1 MAEDYYKILGVSK
14 TATADEIR
22 KAYRKLARVN
32 HPDAKPND
40 SKAAE
45 KFKQI
50 QDAYDVLNDET
61 KRKQYDQFGPDFA
74 RMGQPGPFGPG
85 GPGGGGAGGFGSGTG
100 PIDLS
105 ELFGN
110 GGIDLGEYFTRG
122 MGAGTASSSG
132 RRGKRTAARGED
144 TRATVKVDFETAV
157 NGGSVD
163 VRVDRSG
170 AVETLGVKVPAGV
183 NEGQVIRL
191 AGQGSPGSRGGV
203 PGDLLLRIEIL
214 PHPYFRREGSNL
226 FVDVPISPPEAAL
239 GTKVEVPTLSEGL
252 VVVKVPPCTSSGMK
266 LRLRG
271 KGVLDP
277 QTKQVGDQFVV
288 IKIVLPKTISDRD
301 KLLYQQ
307 LAEEGSSVREGLW

>member
-1 MAEDYYKILGVSK
+1 MADDYYKTLGVSK

-50 QDAYDVLNDET
+50 QEAYDVLNDET

-74 RMGQPGPFGPG
+74 RMGQQGPFGPG
-85 GPGGGGAGGFGSGTG
+85 GSGGAGGFGGGTG
-100 PIDLS
+100 PIDFS

-110 GGIDLGEYFTRG
+110 GGIDLGDFFAGG
-122 MGAGTASSSG
+122 MGGGTASSGG
-132 RRGKRTAARGED
+132 RRSKKASMRGED
-144 TRATVKVDFETAV
+144 ARATVKVDFETAV

-163 VRVDRSG
+163 VRIERG
-170 AVETLGVKVPAGV
+170 GTVETLGVKVPAGV
-183 NEGQVIRL
+183 SEGQVIRL
-191 AGQGSPGSRGGV
+191 AGQGSPGLRGGA

-226 FVDVPISPPEAAL
+226 LLDVPISPPEAAL
-239 GTKVEVPTLSEGL
+239 GTKVDVPTLSEGR
-252 VVVKVPPCTSSGMK
+252 VVVKIPAGTSSGVK

-277 QTKQVGDQFVV
+277 QTKQIGDQFVV
-288 IKIVLPKTISDRD
+288 IKIVLPKIISERD
-301 KLLYQQ
+301 KALYQQ

>member
-1 MAEDYYKILGVSK
+1 MADDYYKILGVSK

-40 SKAAE
+40 AKAAE

-50 QDAYDVLNDET
+50 QEAYDVLNDET

-74 RMGQPGPFGPG
+74 RMGQQGPFGPG
-85 GPGGGGAGGFGSGTG
+85 GPGGSGGFGGGAG

-110 GGIDLGEYFTRG
+110 GGIDLGDFFNG
-122 MGAGTASSSG
+122 GGGAASSTG
-132 RRGKRTAARGED
+132 RRGKRAAARGED

-163 VRVDRSG
+163 VRIDRG
-170 AVETLGVKVPAGV
+170 VTVETLGVKVPAGV
-183 NEGQVIRL
+183 SEGQVIRL
-191 AGQGSPGSRGGV
+191 AGQGSPGSRGGI

-226 FVDVPISPPEAAL
+226 LLDVPISPPEAAL
-239 GTKVEVPTLSEGL
+239 GTKVDVPTLSEGR
-252 VVVKVPPCTSSGMK
+252 VVVKVPPGTSSGVK

-301 KLLYQQ
+301 KALYQQ

>member
-1 MAEDYYKILGVSK
+1 MADDYYKILGVSK

-40 SKAAE
+40 ANAAE

-74 RMGQPGPFGPG
+74 RMGSQSPFGSGNP
-85 GPGGGGAGGFGSGTG
+85 GGAGGFGGGTG

-110 GGIDLGEYFTRG
+110 GGIDLGDFF
-122 MGAGTASSSG
+122 AGGGSASSG
-132 RRGKRTAARGED
+132 ARRSRRAAAQGEHA
-144 TRATVKVDFETAV
+144 RATVQVDFATAV
-157 NGGSVD
+157 NGGTVD
-163 VRVDRSG
+163 VRIERGG
-170 AVETLGVKVPAGV
+170 ASETLAVKVPAGV
-183 NEGQVIRL
+183 SEGQVIRL
-191 AGQGSPGSRGGV
+191 AGQGNPGSRGGI

-226 FVDVPISPPEAAL
+226 LLDVPISPPEAVL
-239 GTKVEVPTLSEGL
+239 GTKVDVPTLSEGR
-252 VVVKVPPCTSSGMK
+252 VVVKVPPGTSSGMK

-288 IKIVLPKTISDRD
+288 IKIVLPKIISEHD
-301 KLLYQQ
+301 KALYQQ
-307 LAEEGSSVREGLW
+307 LAEEGASVREGLW